1 MGDTAAEVLLA
12 PSGNRTVSDVVK
24 ALGRCIKALEDP
36 DRIGKPGSR
45 KGTGRF
51 DLGDQ
56 GVLLIGGVE
65 TGGPL
70 RMTIDKGPTPR
81 VTLQDQ
87 NWFTRDPN
95 VRDRVDVSDLLSSWV
110 DLLQNPWLG
119 RESMVPMKRSRDLIT
134 ERFTRWTA
142 AALCAKGI
150 REPHVL
156 RIVWPTA
163 RKPGGVKVLQSPAAE
178 NDSTISK
185 WLETSS
191 LWGEAAHA
199 YHLDYGP
206 GLKVK
211 IVAAS
216 NYTQPIEPSE
226 TIDAIRTMADPA
238 MPDASS
244 LFIKS

>member
-1 MGDTAAEVLLA
+1 MADTAVEVLLA
-12 PSGNRTVSDVVK
+12 PSGNATVSEIVK

-36 DRIGKPGSR
+36 GKVGRSGSR
-45 KGTGRF
+45 KGVGRF

-56 GVLLIGGVE
+56 GVLLVGGLE

-70 RMTIDKGPTPR
+70 RMTIEKGPTAR
-81 VTLQDQ
+81 VTVQDQ
-87 NWFTRDPN
+87 NWITRNTD
-95 VRDRVDVSDLLSSWV
+95 VRDRVEVSELLSSWI
-110 DLLQNPWLG
+110 DLLQTPWLG
-119 RESMVPMKRSRDLIT
+119 RETMVPMKWNRHLIT
-134 ERFTRWTA
+134 ERLTKWTG

-150 REPHVL
+150 REPHML
-156 RIVWPTA
+156 KIVWPTA
-163 RKPGGVKVLQSPAAE
+163 RKPGSVKVLQSPAAE
-178 NDSTISK
+178 NESTISK

-191 LWGEAAHA
+191 LWAEAAHA

-216 NYTQPIEPSE
+216 SYTHPVEPAE
-226 TIDAIRTMADPA
+226 TVDAMRTMADPD

-244 LFIKS
+244 LFTRS